1 MHGQHRALRQ
11 AYKAARAAAKLVL
24 QIGAAAQSV
33 PFARFTVS
41 AVSQDQ
47 VELQGADFVHN
58 ITEPMPQHIM
68 TATATHL
75 PGCAY
80 GCRRLHMQE
89 E

>member
-1 MHGQHRALRQ
+1 MGSIGHFVKHTRRQGQQ
-11 AYKAARAAAKLVL
+11 QKLVL

-47 VELQGADFVHN
+47 VEFQGADFVHN
-58 ITEPMPQHIM
+58 ITDPMPQHIM
-68 TATATHL
+68 TATATHF

-80 GCRRLHMQE
+80 GCRRLHTQE